1 MRRSA
6 MALQAIGIT
15 RLRKRADA
23 LVTPLFYLGVEWAQS
38 GVRGGRGLVWSL
50 AVFTGAQT

>member
-1 MRRSA
+1 
-6 MALQAIGIT
+6 MALQAMSIT
-15 RLRKRADA
+15 RLRQRADA

-50 AVFTGAQT
+50 AVFTGAHT